1 MGFASDRE
9 FAVFKSLEKK
19 IDGDA
24 KAMTHLMFKELEGE
38 LTILNWWDKAQV
50 MKSMRVKIKGVL
62 KGKVE
67 GNDAQKMT
75 VSLLDLIKRN

>member
-1 MGFASDRE
+1 MGFTSQRE
-9 FAVFKSLEKK
+9 FAVFKTLENV

-24 KAMTHLMFKELEGE
+24 KDITHTIFKELNGE
-38 LTILNWWDKAQV
+38 LSIAGWWDRAQV

-67 GNDAQKMT
+67 VKEAQKLA
-75 VSLLDLIKRN
+75 SFISAQK